1 MTNYDAASKSD
12 VDRLT
17 CQGQICEN
25 HSMAKLAG
33 GVVVELGTNLRNSL
47 ISVSNFCK

>member
-1 MTNYDAASKSD
+1 MKTYDAASKSD

-33 GVVVELGTNLRNSL
+33 GVLRRNRTIIL
-47 ISVSNFCK
+47 EICAVK